1 MAELFYSL
9 SVTGD
14 CTNLSNGAIDISIGG
29 ATPPYNVQWVTPDLG
44 YDLAV
49 YSSFRNNLS
58 YGTYSVVVT
67 DSSLPVNYTLLLNV
81 PVSNGVCCYV
91 SGVQGTTCGLN
102 NGIVTGTSSS
112 DYSITTYY
120 LFGSGSTL
128 ITSAVTSENIV
139 NFQFLTAGTYYMVA
153 QDIGGCTGRSETF
166 VIEDSTPLDFGLYVV
181 NNAACGLGPLGKI
194 YVTGETGT
202 APFTYLWNNGQTT
215 SSITGLSAGEYSV
228 SVTDNLGCS
237 KSGRATIT
245 NVPPISIVEFQSIPP
260 SCLSNDGSL
269 TVITTGGT
277 LPFYYSASTGYVEI
291 SYSPT
296 LTLSGLG
303 TGFYGF
309 LITDAAYCTTS
320 GQIYVA
326 TPEGMSSVSVSI
338 TNSNCSYKDGS
349 IGVSVVGGNNPYT
362 YTLTYPDTSTQNVT
376 TNLQFNLFTGL
387 SGGTYLV
394 SVVDSSGCTFTGNYT
409 VSAQSLFTISTTTT
423 GTTYGQTNGS
433 IEVITYSG
441 GTAPYN
447 YSLDGI
453 VNILD
458 TALTAVTFNG
468 VSYGQHTISVSDAIG
483 CTQTIATYV
492 DYTPPV
498 DFILYPT
505 NAGTGSGGTITTL
518 ISSGVPP
525 FTFYWSD
532 NVLGNPQTIMVE
544 NLTAG
549 TYSLTIVD
557 SNNSSLKRQT
567 VVVGSQSFSSYETY
581 VMGEK
586 TFELDSNSKYGPSKM
601 FNEGYYDLTSG
612 NTGCVLSSA
621 TFTTVVIVNPYGT
634 EITDTFYTSTSLL
647 DYPADNLW
655 YDSIQNL
662 LMTVIGVGDVIINE
676 ENNQILITSDNTNY
690 AAATTIDLKVYLV
703 IDYNINC
710 AE

>member
-1 MAELFYSL
+1 MAALFYSL

-29 ATPPYNVQWVTPDLG
+29 ATPPYNVEWVTPNLGNDLS
-44 YDLAV
+44 V
-49 YSSFRNNLS
+49 YSSFRSSLS
-58 YGTYSVVVT
+58 YGTYSVIIS
-67 DSSLPVNYTLLLNV
+67 DSSLPTNNQLLVNI

-91 SGVQGTTCGLN
+91 SGVQGTTCGLD

-120 LFGSGSTL
+120 LFDSGSTL
-128 ITSAVTSENIV
+128 INSANTSTNIIL
-139 NFQFLTAGTYYMVA
+139 FEYLTAGTYYMVA

-166 VIEDSTPLDFGLYVV
+166 VIEDSTDFNFGLYVV
-181 NNAACGLGPLGKI
+181 ENAACGLAPLGKI

-202 APFTYLWNNGQTT
+202 SPYTYIWNNGQTT
-215 SSITGLSAGEYSV
+215 NFITGLTAGEYSV
-228 SVTDNLGCS
+228 NVIDSLGCS
-237 KSGRATIT
+237 KSQRATVT
-245 NVPPISIVEFQSIPP
+245 NVPPISIVAFQSVPP
-260 SCLSNDGSL
+260 SCLNNNGSV

-277 LPFYYSASTGYVEI
+277 VPFYYSASTGYVEI

-296 LTLSGLG
+296 LTLSGIGAG
-303 TGFYGF
+303 TYGF
-309 LITDAAYCTTS
+309 NITDAAYCTTNGS
-320 GQIYVA
+320 TTVA

-362 YTLTYPDTSTQNVT
+362 YTLTYPDTSIENVI

-394 SVVDSSGCTFTGNYT
+394 SVVDSSGCTFNGSYT
-409 VSAQSLFTISTTTT
+409 VSAESQFTISTTTT

-453 VNILD
+453 INILD

-483 CTQTIATYV
+483 CTQTIAAYV

-532 NVLGNPQTIMVE
+532 NVSGNPQNILVE

-557 SNNSSLKRQT
+557 TNNSSLKRET
-567 VVVGSQSFSSYETY
+567 VVTGSQNFSSYETY
-581 VMGEK
+581 IMGEQK
-586 TFELDSNSKYGPSKM
+586 FELDSNSKYGPSKM
-601 FNEGYYDLTSG
+601 YNEGFYDLTSG
-612 NTGCVLSSA
+612 NTGCLLSSA
-621 TFTTVVIVNPYGT
+621 TFTTVVVVNPYGT
-634 EITDTFYTSTSLL
+634 EIIDTFYTSTSLL

-655 YDSIQNL
+655 YDSIQNSL
-662 LMTVIGVGDVIINE
+662 KTVIGIGDVTINE
-676 ENNQILITSDNTNY
+676 DNNQILITSDNSNY
-690 AAATTIDLKVYLV
+690 SVATTIDIKVYLV

-710 AE
+710 TE

>member
-1 MAELFYSL
+1 MADLFYSL

-14 CTNLSNGAIDISIGG
+14 CTNASNGAINISIASG
-29 ATPPYNVQWVTPDLG
+29 TPPYNVQWVSPNLG
-44 YDLAV
+44 YDLGV
-49 YSSFRNNLS
+49 FSSFRDNLS
-58 YGTYSVVVT
+58 YGTYSVSIT
-67 DSSLPVNYTLLLNV
+67 DSTLPINNQTLVNI

-102 NGIVTGTSSS
+102 NGVVTGTSSS
-112 DYSITTYY
+112 DYSSTNFY
-120 LFGSGSTL
+120 LFNSGDTL
-128 ITSAVTSENIV
+128 LSSANTTTNLVF
-139 NFQFLTAGTYYMVA
+139 FQNLTAGTYYMVA
-153 QDIGGCTGRSETF
+153 LDAGGCTGRSETF
-166 VIEDSTPLDFGLYVV
+166 VVEDSTELNFGLYVV
-181 NNAACGLGPLGKI
+181 DNAACGYTPLGKI

-202 APFTYLWNNGQTT
+202 APYTYQWNNGETG
-215 SSITGLSAGEYSV
+215 SFITGLTEGAYSV
-228 SVTDNLGCS
+228 RVTDAFGCS
-237 KSGRATIT
+237 KFSAATVS
-245 NVPPISIVEFQSIPP
+245 NVPPISIVAFQSTPP
-260 SCLSNDGSL
+260 SCLSNNGSL

-303 TGFYGF
+303 AGQYGF
-309 LITDAAYCTTS
+309 TITDAAYCSVYGATN
-320 GQIYVA
+320 VA
-326 TPEGMSSVSVSI
+326 TPSGMSYVTVST
-338 TNSNCSYKDGS
+338 TNSTCSYLDAS
-349 IGVSVVGGNNPYT
+349 IEISLGGGNNPYT
-362 YTLTYPDTSTQNVT
+362 YTLIYPDTSTKSVT
-376 TNLQFNLFTGL
+376 TNLQFNLFSNL
-387 SGGTYLV
+387 SAGTYTV
-394 SVVDSSGCTFTGNYT
+394 TVDDASGCTFVGYYT
-409 VSAQSLFTISTTTT
+409 VSAQSQFTISTTTT

-453 VNILD
+453 TNILQ

-483 CTQTIATYV
+483 CTQTIAAYV

-532 NVLGNPQTIMVE
+532 NVSGNPQTIMVE

-549 TYSLTIVD
+549 TYSLIIVD
-557 SNNSSLKRQT
+557 SNNSSLKRET
-567 VVVGSQSFSSYETY
+567 IVTGSQSFSSYETY
-581 VMGEK
+581 IMGEQK
-586 TFELDSNSKYGPSKM
+586 FELDSNSKYGPSKM

-662 LMTVIGVGDVIINE
+662 LMTVIGVGGVTINE

>member
-14 CTNLSNGAIDISIGG
+14 CTNLSNGTIDISIGG

-49 YSSFRNNLS
+49 YSSFRDNLY
-58 YGTYSVVVT
+58 YGTYSIIIS
-67 DSSLPVNYTLLLNV
+67 DSSLPINNQLLVNI

-91 SGVQGTTCGLN
+91 SGVQGATCGLN

-181 NNAACGLGPLGKI
+181 NNAACGIGPLGKI

-483 CTQTIATYV
+483 CTQTIAAYV

-662 LMTVIGVGDVIINE
+662 LITVIGVGDVIINE